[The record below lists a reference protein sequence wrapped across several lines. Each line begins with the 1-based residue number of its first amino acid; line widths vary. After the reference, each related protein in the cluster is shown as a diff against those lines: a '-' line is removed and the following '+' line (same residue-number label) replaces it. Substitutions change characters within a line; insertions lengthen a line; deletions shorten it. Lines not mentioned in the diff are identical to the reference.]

1 MPKWTKNQ
9 ENAINSTRGS
19 VLVSASAGSGKTA
32 VLVERVINRITDE
45 NNPIPADR
53 MLVVTYTKA
62 AAAEMKERIIARL
75 SQLIKENPYDTSLR
89 RQQLRLQ
96 NAHISTIHSFCSEL
110 VREYFYIL
118 NVSKDFRIAED
129 SELELL
135 KNEAMDETFDE
146 LYNQK
151 DNSDFLS
158 LVENFSGNKNDK
170 ELQKTVFKLYD
181 FLLSHPFSQD
191 WMDEKLS
198 YYNPENISQAN
209 PWADVLFDYAKSSL
223 DYALSVCE
231 INEKEVI
238 KDEKL
243 DEKLTPIFRND
254 RLLINSIISAINDKL
269 WDTVYDLI
277 SSVGFERMPSIRGYK
292 DNPLK
297 NSLANNRD
305 TYKKIV
311 SDLKKYFFCDEKT
324 CKNQVELLQPIV
336 REMFHTVI
344 KFKNNFDKLKSERN
358 ILDFSDLEHLAIN
371 LLVKKENNQIILT
384 PEAEK
389 IASSFDEVMV
399 DEYQDANEVQD
410 IIFKAVSGNEKNLF
424 VVGDVKQSIYSFRQ
438 AMPQIFIKRRDNYP
452 VYDSKKDNYP
462 GRIILEKNFRSR
474 SEVTDTVNFMFRLL
488 MSKDCGEIDYNEEEY
503 LVCGADYNENEDT
516 KVSLSLI
523 DMDSIEEDDIC
534 IAEADYIA
542 TEINRIKGER
552 MVYDKGVLRKPQ
564 DKDFA
569 ILLRSSNKYAQD
581 YVNRLKLWGIQA
593 SSSVS
598 DSFLTNREIMII
610 LNLLRVIDN
619 PLRDIPLLSVMMSP
633 LYGFTA
639 DELADMRG
647 GDKNRSMYLSLK
659 SYAEGGSTKAQSF
672 LGELQR
678 FRTYSVTMT
687 LGDLINKIYEET
699 AYPSILSG
707 MYESDAPN
715 NNILLFKEYAENF
728 EKNGLKGLSS
738 FINYVDNIESQGGD
752 LKSSKDDSIADTNT
766 VKVMSIH
773 GSKGL
778 EFPFVFLANTSRKF
792 VSDSTQ
798 NVLLHKDLGFS
809 TKVRDFKRKIRVN
822 TVPRQATAVK
832 MANSEKSEELRILYV
847 ALTRARE
854 ELHMVCAQKGMENY
868 IKRVSSKV
876 TNSLYLHP
884 FSVSSVGKISDWL
897 IMCGLIHPDGA
908 KLREIAD
915 MENFSKYLPCP
926 KWEIKYIS
934 HPVKEIETSKNEDT
948 VLSVVTEDTD
958 DYIEDIINTRLN
970 FEYKNKDINTLP
982 VKVSVSEIS
991 HTVSKERFSTV
1002 MQRPQFM
1009 SENSMTP
1016 TERGNAF
1023 HSTLQHIDFAKA
1035 ITDLEGEIARLVKSG
1050 YITSQQSNVLN
1061 KRMLQNLLSSQIISD
1076 VINSQKV
1083 YREFRFN
1090 TKIKAKDALE
1100 NTPENLSDVE
1110 IILQGSVDLAY
1121 LIDGKLNIV
1130 DYKTDRVKDVSELK
1144 ELYSRQLSLYKQ
1156 AMEECTKYKVDKCII
1171 YSIRLGEFVFV

>member
-1 MPKWTKNQ
+1 MPNWTKNQ
-9 ENAINSTRGS
+9 EDAINSTRGS

-32 VLVERVINRITDE
+32 VLVERVINRLTDE
-45 NNPIPADR
+45 NNPTPADR

-62 AAAEMKERIIARL
+62 AAAEMKDRIIKSL
-75 SQLIKENPYDTSLR
+75 SKLIKENPFDTNLR

-118 NVSKDFRIAED
+118 NVSKDFRIADD
-129 SELELL
+129 SELNLL
-135 KNEAMDETFDE
+135 KNEAMEITFDD
-146 LYNQK
+146 LYSQK

-158 LVENFSGNKNDK
+158 LVEHFSGNKNDK
-170 ELQKTVFKLYD
+170 ELQKAVFKMFD
-181 FLLSHPFSQD
+181 FLLSHPFPED
-191 WMDEKLS
+191 WMAEKLS
-198 YYNPENISQAN
+198 YYNPENIENN
-209 PWADVLFDYAKSSL
+209 PWAEVLFDYALSGL
-223 DYALSVCE
+223 DYALEICE
-231 INEKEVI
+231 INENEVKKE
-238 KDEKL
+238 EKL
-243 DEKLTPIFRND
+243 DEKMTPVFNSD
-254 RLLINSIISAINDKL
+254 RMLINSLISAVSSRSWN
-269 WDTVYDLI
+269 TVYETI
-277 SSVGFERMPSIRGYK
+277 NSVSFYRMPSIRGYK

-297 NSLANNRD
+297 IFLSNNRE
-305 TYKKIV
+305 TYKKVIT
-311 SDLKKYFFCDEKT
+311 DLQDYFFCDEDT
-324 CKNQVELLQPIV
+324 CKNQLIFLEPIV

-344 KFKNNFDKLKSERN
+344 KFKNNFETLKSERN
-358 ILDFSDLEHLAIN
+358 ILDFSDLEHLVIK
-371 LLVKKENNQIILT
+371 LLVKKDENGITLT
-384 PEAEK
+384 SEAEK
-389 IASSFDEVMV
+389 ISSSFDEVMV

-452 VYDSKKDNYP
+452 VYDREKDNYP

-474 SEVTDTVNFMFRLL
+474 SEVTDSVNFMCRLL
-488 MSKDCGEIDYNEEEY
+488 MSRECGEIDYNEEEY
-503 LVCGADYNENEDT
+503 LVCGANYNQTYDT
-516 KVSLSLI
+516 KLSLNLI
-523 DMDSIEEDDIC
+523 DMDSMEESDIC

-542 TEINRIKGER
+542 QEINRIKGER
-552 MVYDKGVLRKPQ
+552 MVNDKGVLRKPQ

-569 ILLRSSNKYAQD
+569 ILLRSSNKYTQA

-598 DSFLTNREIMII
+598 DTFLSNREVMII

-647 GDKNRSMYLSLK
+647 GDKHRSIYLSLK

-672 LGELQR
+672 LSEIQH
-678 FRTYSVTMT
+678 FRTYSVTMS

-699 AYPSILSG
+699 AFPSLLCG
-707 MYESDAPN
+707 MYESDAPQ
-715 NNILLFKEYAENF
+715 NNILIFKEYAESF

-738 FINYVDNIESQGGD
+738 FINYIDSVESQGGD
-752 LKSSKDDSIADTNT
+752 LKSSKDSSMSDTNT

-778 EFPFVFLANTSRKF
+778 EFPFVFLANTSRQF
-792 VSDSTQ
+792 VSDANK

-809 TKVRDFKRKIRVN
+809 TKLRDFNRKVSVN
-822 TVPRQATAVK
+822 TVPRQATSVK
-832 MANSEKSEELRILYV
+832 MSNSEKSEELRILYV
-847 ALTRARE
+847 ALTRAKE
-854 ELHMVCAQKGMENY
+854 ELHMVCAQKGMEKY
-868 IKRVSSKV
+868 IKRIASKI
-876 TNSLYLHP
+876 TNSCYLHP
-884 FSVSSVGKISDWL
+884 FSVSSAGKISDWL
-897 IMCGLIHPDGA
+897 IMCGLVHPDGTE
-908 KLREIAD
+908 LRKIAG
-915 MENFSKYLPCP
+915 MENYSKYLPSP
-926 KWEIKYIS
+926 KWNVNFIDKPVSEIN
-934 HPVKEIETSKNEDT
+934 PSKQDET

-958 DYIEDIINTRLN
+958 DSIEEIIRERFN
-970 FEYKNKDINTLP
+970 FEYKNRDINTLP

-991 HTVSKERFSTV
+991 HTVSKEKFSTV
-1002 MQRPQFM
+1002 MSRPQFM

-1023 HSTLQHIDFAKA
+1023 HNTLQHIDFAKA
-1035 ITDLEGEIARLVKSG
+1035 KDDLEGEIARLLNSG

-1061 KRMLQNLLSSQIISD
+1061 KRMLQNLLSSQIINE
-1076 VINSQKV
+1076 VVNSKEV

-1121 LIDGKLNIV
+1121 LSDGKLNIV

-1156 AMEECTKYKVDKCII
+1156 AMEECTNYKVEKCII
-1171 YSIRLGEFVFV
+1171 YSIRLGEFITV

>member
-1 MPKWTKNQ
+1 MPKWTDNQ
-9 ENAINSTRGS
+9 KDAINSTRGS

-32 VLVERVINRITDE
+32 VLVERVINRLTDE
-45 NNPIPADR
+45 NNPTPADR

-62 AAAEMKERIIARL
+62 AAAEMKERIIKSL
-75 SQLIKENPYDTSLR
+75 SKLIKENPFDTNLR

-129 SELELL
+129 SELNLL
-135 KNEAMDETFDE
+135 KKEAMEITFDE
-146 LYNQK
+146 LYSQK

-158 LVENFSGNKNDK
+158 LVEHFSGNKNDK
-170 ELQKTVFKLYD
+170 ELQNAVFKMFD
-181 FLLSHPFSQD
+181 FLLSHPFPED
-191 WMDEKLS
+191 WMREKLS
-198 YYNPENISQAN
+198 YYNPDNIDEN
-209 PWADVLFDYAKSSL
+209 PWKEVLFDYALSGL
-223 DYALSVCE
+223 DYALEILE
-231 INEKEVI
+231 INREEVK

-243 DEKLTPIFRND
+243 NEKMTPVFESD
-254 RLLINSIISAINDKL
+254 RLIVNS
-269 WDTVYDLI
+269 LI
-277 SSVGFERMPSIRGYK
+277 SVVSSRNWNMIFEEISNVTFDNMPSIRGYK

-297 NSLANNRD
+297 TFLANNRD
-305 TYKKIV
+305 TYKKVINNLQ
-311 SDLKKYFFCDEKT
+311 DYFFCDEET
-324 CKNQVELLQPIV
+324 CKNQVQLLEPVV

-344 KFKNNFDKLKSERN
+344 KFKNNFEALKSERN
-358 ILDFSDLEHLAIN
+358 ILDFSDLEHLVIK
-371 LLVKKENNQIILT
+371 LLVKKDDKVITLT

-389 IASSFDEVMV
+389 ISSSFDEVMV

-438 AMPQIFIKRRDNYP
+438 AMPQIFINRRDNYP

-474 SEVTDTVNFMFRLL
+474 SEVTDSVNFMFRLL
-488 MSKDCGEIDYNEEEY
+488 MSKECGEIDYNEEEY
-503 LVCGADYNENEDT
+503 LVCGANYNQTDDT
-516 KVSLSLI
+516 KVSLNLI
-523 DMDSIEEDDIC
+523 DMDSMEESDIC
-534 IAEADYIA
+534 IAEADFIA
-542 TEINRIKGER
+542 QEINRIKGER
-552 MVYDKGVLRKPQ
+552 MVNDKGTLRKPQ

-569 ILLRSSNKYAQD
+569 ILLRSSNKYAQN

-593 SSSVS
+593 SSTGS
-598 DSFLTNREIMII
+598 DTFLSNREVMII

-647 GDKNRSMYLSLK
+647 GDKHRSIYLSLK
-659 SYAEGGSTKAQSF
+659 AYAEGGSTKAQSF
-672 LGELQR
+672 LSELQH

-699 AYPSILSG
+699 AFPSLLCG
-707 MYESDAPN
+707 MYESDAPQ
-715 NNILLFKEYAENF
+715 NNILLFKEYAESF

-738 FINYVDNIESQGGD
+738 FISYVDNVEKQGGD
-752 LKSSKDDSIADTNT
+752 LKSSKDSCVTDTNT

-792 VSDSTQ
+792 VSDASK

-809 TKVRDFKRKIRVN
+809 AKLRDFNRKVSVN
-822 TVPRQATAVK
+822 TVPRQATSVK
-832 MANSEKSEELRILYV
+832 MSNSEKSEELRILYV

-854 ELHMVCAQKGMENY
+854 ELHMVCAQKGMKNY
-868 IKRVSSKV
+868 IKRIASKI
-876 TNSLYLHP
+876 TNSCYLHP
-884 FSVSSVGKISDWL
+884 FSVSSAGKISDWL
-897 IMCGLIHPDGA
+897 VMCSLVHPDG
-908 KLREIAD
+908 KEIRDIAG
-915 MENFSKYLPCP
+915 MENYSKYLPCP
-926 KWEIKYIS
+926 RWNINFIDKPALEITK
-934 HPVKEIETSKNEDT
+934 SKQDET

-958 DYIEDIINTRLN
+958 DSIDEIINSRFN
-970 FEYKNKDINTLP
+970 FKYKNNDINTLP

-1023 HSTLQHIDFAKA
+1023 HNTLQHIDFEKAK
-1035 ITDLEGEIARLVKSG
+1035 TDLEGEIARLVKSG

-1076 VINSQKV
+1076 VINSKEV

-1100 NTPENLSDVE
+1100 NTPESLSDVE

-1121 LIDGKLNIV
+1121 LSDGKLNIV

-1156 AMEECTKYKVDKCII
+1156 AMEECTPYKVDKCII
-1171 YSIRLGEFVFV
+1171 YSIRLGEFITV

>member
-9 ENAINSTRGS
+9 EDAINSTRGS

-45 NNPIPADR
+45 NNPTPADR

-75 SQLIKENPYDTSLR
+75 SQLIKENPFDTNLR

-118 NVSKDFRIAED
+118 NVSKDFRIADD
-129 SELELL
+129 SELDLL
-135 KNEAMDETFDE
+135 KKEAMDETFDE
-146 LYNQK
+146 LYSQK
-151 DNSDFLS
+151 DNSNFLS

-170 ELQKTVFKLYD
+170 ALQDAVFKLYD
-181 FLLSHPFSQD
+181 FLLSHPFPED
-191 WMDEKLS
+191 WMAEKLS
-198 YYNPENISQAN
+198 YYNSENISNDN
-209 PWADVLFDYAKSSL
+209 PWADVLFDYAMSGL
-223 DYALSVCE
+223 DYAFSVCE
-231 INEKEVI
+231 INEKEVR

-243 DEKLTPIFRND
+243 EEKLTPIFISD
-254 RLLINSIISAINDKL
+254 KMLLNSIISAVNERS
-269 WDTVYDLI
+269 WDTVYSI
-277 SSVGFERMPSIRGYK
+277 VSSLSFDRMPSIRGYK

-305 TYKKIV
+305 TYKKLV
-311 SDLKKYFFCDEKT
+311 TDLQTYFFCDEEAFK
-324 CKNQVELLQPIV
+324 KQVDLLEPIV

-344 KFKNNFDKLKSERN
+344 KFKNTFNAKKGERN
-358 ILDFSDLEHLAIN
+358 ILDFSDLEHLAIK
-371 LLVKKENNQIILT
+371 LLVKKEENGISLT
-384 PEAEK
+384 QEAEK

-452 VYDSKKDNYP
+452 VYNSEKDNYP

-488 MSKDCGEIDYNEEEY
+488 MSKDCGEIDYNEDEY
-503 LVCGADYNENEDT
+503 LVCGADYNQTDDT

-523 DMDSIEEDDIC
+523 DMDSVDEDDIC

-552 MVYDKGVLRKPQ
+552 TVYDKGVLRKPQ

-598 DSFLTNREIMII
+598 DSFLSNREVMII

-619 PLRDIPLLSVMMSP
+619 PLRDIPLLSVVMSP

-647 GDKNRSMYLSLK
+647 GDKHRSIYLSLK
-659 SYAEGGSTKAQSF
+659 SYAEGGSTKSQSF
-672 LGELQR
+672 LSELQR
-678 FRTYSVTMT
+678 FRTYSVTMS
-687 LGDLINKIYEET
+687 LGNLINKIYEET
-699 AYPSILSG
+699 AYPSLLRG

-715 NNILLFKEYAENF
+715 SNILLFKEYAENF

-738 FINYVDNIESQGGD
+738 FINYMDNVESQGGD
-752 LKSSKDDSIADTNT
+752 LESSKDNSMVDSNT

-792 VSDSTQ
+792 VTDSTQ

-809 TKVRDFKRKIRVN
+809 TKLRDFNRKVRVN

-854 ELHMVCAQKGMENY
+854 ELHMVCAQKGMEKY
-868 IKRVSSKV
+868 IKRISTKI
-876 TNSLYLHP
+876 TRSLYLHP
-884 FSVSSVGKISDWL
+884 FSVSSAGKISDWL
-897 IMCGLIHPDGA
+897 IMCGLVHPDGKA
-908 KLREIAD
+908 LREVAEI
-915 MENFSKYLPCP
+915 ENFSTYLPCP
-926 KWEIKYIS
+926 RWDIKYIS
-934 HPVKEIETSKNEDT
+934 HPVKDIEISEKDET

-958 DYIEDIINTRLN
+958 DSIDEIISTRFN

-982 VKVSVSEIS
+982 VKVSVSDIA
-991 HTVSKERFSTV
+991 HKISKEKFSSV
-1002 MQRPQFM
+1002 MNRPQFM
-1009 SENSMTP
+1009 SE
-1016 TERGNAF
+1016 
-1023 HSTLQHIDFAKA
+1023 
-1035 ITDLEGEIARLVKSG
+1035 
-1050 YITSQQSNVLN
+1050 
-1061 KRMLQNLLSSQIISD
+1061 
-1076 VINSQKV
+1076 
-1083 YREFRFN
+1083 
-1090 TKIKAKDALE
+1090 
-1100 NTPENLSDVE
+1100 
-1110 IILQGSVDLAY
+1110 
-1121 LIDGKLNIV
+1121 
-1130 DYKTDRVKDVSELK
+1130 
-1144 ELYSRQLSLYKQ
+1144 
-1156 AMEECTKYKVDKCII
+1156 
-1171 YSIRLGEFVFV
+1171 

>member
-1 MPKWTKNQ
+1 K
-9 ENAINSTRGS
+9 
-19 VLVSASAGSGKTA
+19 
-32 VLVERVINRITDE
+32 
-45 NNPIPADR
+45 
-53 MLVVTYTKA
+53 
-62 AAAEMKERIIARL
+62 
-75 SQLIKENPYDTSLR
+75 
-89 RQQLRLQ
+89 
-96 NAHISTIHSFCSEL
+96 
-110 VREYFYIL
+110 
-118 NVSKDFRIAED
+118 
-129 SELELL
+129 
-135 KNEAMDETFDE
+135 EAMDETFDE
-146 LYNQK
+146 LYSQK
-151 DNSDFLS
+151 DNSNFLS

-170 ELQKTVFKLYD
+170 ALQDAVFKLYD
-181 FLLSHPFSQD
+181 FLLSHPFPED
-191 WMDEKLS
+191 WMAEKLS
-198 YYNPENISQAN
+198 YYNSENISNDN
-209 PWADVLFDYAKSSL
+209 PWADVLFDYAMSGL

-231 INEKEVI
+231 INEKEVT
-238 KDEKL
+238 KDDKL
-243 DEKLTPIFRND
+243 EEKLTPVFQSD
-254 RLLINSIISAINDKL
+254 KMLINSIISAVNEKS
-269 WDTVYDLI
+269 WDTVYSI
-277 SSVGFERMPSIRGYK
+277 VSSLSFDRMPAIRGYK

-305 TYKKIV
+305 TYKKLV
-311 SDLKKYFFCDEKT
+311 TDLQTYFFCDEETFK
-324 CKNQVELLQPIV
+324 KQVDLLEPIV

-344 KFKNNFDKLKSERN
+344 KFKNTFDTKKSERN
-358 ILDFSDLEHLAIN
+358 ILDFSDLEHLVIK
-371 LLVKKENNQIILT
+371 LLVKKDEKGITLT
-384 PEAEK
+384 QEAEK

-452 VYDSKKDNYP
+452 VFDSEKDDYP

-503 LVCGADYNENEDT
+503 LVCGADYNEDDDT

-523 DMDSIEEDDIC
+523 DMDSVDEDDIC

-552 MVYDKGVLRKPQ
+552 MVYDKGVMRKPQ

-598 DSFLTNREIMII
+598 DSFISNREVMII

-647 GDKNRSMYLSLK
+647 GDKHRSIYLSLK
-659 SYAEGGSTKAQSF
+659 SYAEGGSTKSQSF
-672 LGELQR
+672 LSELQR
-678 FRTYSVTMT
+678 LRTYSVTMS
-687 LGDLINKIYEET
+687 LGNLINKIYEET
-699 AYPSILSG
+699 AYPSLLRG

-715 NNILLFKEYAENF
+715 SNILLFKEYAENF

-738 FINYVDNIESQGGD
+738 FINYMDNVESQGGD
-752 LKSSKDDSIADTNT
+752 LESSKDNSMADSNT

-792 VSDSTQ
+792 VTDSTQ

-809 TKVRDFKRKIRVN
+809 TKIRDFNRKIRVN

-854 ELHMVCAQKGMENY
+854 ELHMVCAQKGMEKY
-868 IKRVSSKV
+868 IKRLSTKI
-876 TNSLYLHP
+876 TRSLYIHP
-884 FSVSSVGKISDWL
+884 FSVSSAGKISDWL
-897 IMCGLIHPDGA
+897 IMCGLVHPDGKA
-908 KLREIAD
+908 LREVAEI
-915 MENFSKYLPCP
+915 ENFSTYLPCP
-926 KWEIKYIS
+926 RWDIKYIS
-934 HPVKEIETSKNEDT
+934 HPVKDIQISEKDET

-958 DYIEDIINTRLN
+958 DSIDEIINTRFS

-982 VKVSVSEIS
+982 VKVSV
-991 HTVSKERFSTV
+991 
-1002 MQRPQFM
+1002 
-1009 SENSMTP
+1009 
-1016 TERGNAF
+1016 
-1023 HSTLQHIDFAKA
+1023 
-1035 ITDLEGEIARLVKSG
+1035 
-1050 YITSQQSNVLN
+1050 
-1061 KRMLQNLLSSQIISD
+1061 
-1076 VINSQKV
+1076 
-1083 YREFRFN
+1083 
-1090 TKIKAKDALE
+1090 
-1100 NTPENLSDVE
+1100 
-1110 IILQGSVDLAY
+1110 
-1121 LIDGKLNIV
+1121 
-1130 DYKTDRVKDVSELK
+1130 
-1144 ELYSRQLSLYKQ
+1144 
-1156 AMEECTKYKVDKCII
+1156 
-1171 YSIRLGEFVFV
+1171 